1 MINVTEKGGIM
12 STQEVTAQEKEKET
26 KNKMG
31 GGFWD
36 G

>member
-26 KNKMG
+26 KKWQED
-31 GGFWD
+31 FWD
-36 G
+36 V